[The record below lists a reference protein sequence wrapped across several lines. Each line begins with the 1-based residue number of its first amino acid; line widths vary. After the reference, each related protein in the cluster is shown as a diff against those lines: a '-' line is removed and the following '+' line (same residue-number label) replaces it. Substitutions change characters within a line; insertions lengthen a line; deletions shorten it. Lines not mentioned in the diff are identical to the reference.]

1 MAKAGGFFF
10 VVFGLTAL
18 TGALVQINP
27 IWAFGPYTPDQVT
40 AGSQPDWY
48 MGFLDGALRL
58 MPPLEISIFGHPLSL
73 NIIIPAMVIAG
84 IIFTLMAIY
93 PFIERWITGDTRV
106 HNLLERPRDNA
117 TRTAIGVMSLTF
129 YTMLWI
135 AGGND
140 IIALNFHSS
149 INSITWFLRITIF
162 IFPGIAFVITK
173 RFCLSLQRRDRD
185 KLLHGVE
192 TGRILRLPNGRFEEV
207 HEPIAPAD
215 AAKILA
221 RESIEPIPTP
231 AKTDA
236 NGVRAKGYRLKAI
249 QASLSQAWASDAV
262 PVPTQAEI
270 EEGQMHAE
278 HQVHE
283 AAERYGI
290 EPGKPNEDFTEPM
303 HTGIN

>member
-1 MAKAGGFFF
+1 
-10 VVFGLTAL
+10 
-18 TGALVQINP
+18 
-27 IWAFGPYTPDQVT
+27 
-40 AGSQPDWY
+40 
-48 MGFLDGALRL
+48 
-58 MPPLEISIFGHPLSL
+58 
-73 NIIIPAMVIAG
+73 
-84 IIFTLMAIY
+84 
-93 PFIERWITGDTRV
+93 V

-290 EPGKPNEDFTEPM
+290 EPGKPNEDFTERM
-303 HTGIN
+303 HEGIN